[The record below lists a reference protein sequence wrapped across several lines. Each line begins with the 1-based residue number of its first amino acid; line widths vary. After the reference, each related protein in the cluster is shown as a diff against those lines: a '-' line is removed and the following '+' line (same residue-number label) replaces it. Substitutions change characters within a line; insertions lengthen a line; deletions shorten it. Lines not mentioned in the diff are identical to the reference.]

1 MKKLI
6 LSLFAF
12 GIISTGISQA
22 VSDRTTV
29 PIAVNL
35 NQVLRLNIMQG
46 GNLEFTFNTIA
57 QYKNGINSSAGNVA
71 PNVNQNPAGTFVAPG
86 AGGFYITQ
94 FTVASSNNWEIHMGA
109 EDATLIG
116 TDVATNIMALDNIG
130 YSITA
135 DGTHQFEDGVAA
147 AANLVLQSQPTND
160 GAAITA
166 LTQFPGS
173 TALVEIAT
181 TLPANEG
188 NAGDIADNAFSIYW
202 RVGTQET
209 NMNQVAL
216 IEQNLPND
224 RYVTNILFDLQLD

>member
-29 PIAVNL
+29 PVAVNL

-71 PNVNQNPAGTFVAPG
+71 PNVNQNPAGTFAAAG

-109 EDATLIG
+109 EDPSLLG
-116 TDVATNIMALDNIG
+116 TDVATNTMPLDNIG

-135 DGTHQFEDGVAA
+135 DGTHKFEDGVAA
-147 AANLVLQSQPTND
+147 AQHLVLKSTPTTN
-160 GAAITA
+160 GGAITA
-166 LTQFPGS
+166 LTQFPGTS
-173 TALVEIAT
+173 ALVEIADA
-181 TLPANEG
+181 LLANEG

-209 NMNQVAL
+209 DMRAVAL